1 MPLNRQTILQ
11 LAESNREFAL
21 GEELFR
27 QRRTE
32 LRRTDSFWR
41 GERMFRMAVKEG
53 EEVYLS
59 SISVRQGEP
68 GKLTCSCRQP
78 ETRTKLCRHLVAAA
92 FDVENREKLLAAP
105 HVSTSEAMRELL
117 GDYSN
122 RAFSDEMAKH
132 SQEPLR
138 LVPVLHWKD
147 GELQFSFSLA
157 GGCAGR
163 LHDLTEFARALE
175 QGLPLKL
182 GRQHNIPVMN
192 MGMFAEE
199 DRRLAETV
207 KNIVLDEAESSDVR
221 QRSRALR
228 LAGDGFLLPDRSGL
242 DELMDCLVGR
252 TLETIPDGLPAG
264 GLKFVDRNPRLSLL
278 VEPAGKDGVALQV
291 TSGFG
296 CVQGR
301 KHLYVCG
308 ENKIYRS
315 DESYLNGAGR
325 LLLAMEKN
333 GRRKAVFLQERDL
346 PGFYHFY
353 QQEVKPAFRVEL
365 RDVDFEDYKPM
376 EFTAEFYVD
385 SPARNELTLQ
395 IKFKYGEETVSPFDY
410 VMRPDIKRNMAG
422 EKLIA
427 GIVKQ
432 YFRARS
438 PERDCFVIRDNE
450 DEMFLFL
457 RSGIRELT
465 ALGDLYL
472 AERMKSMRLIP
483 KPRVS
488 LGVMAQGDWFNLQV
502 DAEGMSQAELREA
515 LLRYRKR
522 ERYIRL
528 ESGDFLDL
536 EEKGMKAL
544 AELYGDLE
552 TVTDDEGN
560 EVLLVPAYRAL
571 YVDNLGEQMDVLGM
585 TRSKEF
591 SALIERLKKA
601 PETAYRVPKSLD
613 TVMKDYQKQGFYW
626 MKNLDALGFGGILAD
641 EMGLGKTLQAISLMI
656 YAAGEQ
662 ENQAS
667 LIVCPASLV
676 YNWKHELEQYA
687 PELVSVS
694 VVGDAEER
702 AQILSEAQKYQVLI
716 TSYDLMKRDIDLYE
730 SIRFRYCFLDEAQY
744 IKNHL
749 TQNAKAVK
757 QLQAQTRFALTGTPI
772 ENRLSELWSIM
783 DFLMPGLL
791 YNYSRFSRELEQ
803 PLVRDQSED
812 ALERLHRLI
821 GPFVLR
827 RLKKDVL
834 KELPDKL
841 ETVVYTKLE
850 GEQKRLYAANAL
862 ALRNRLTDTDDAQYR
877 KDRMQVLA
885 ELTRL
890 RQICCDPSLYY
901 DSYEGG
907 SAKLEACIE
916 LIMSS
921 IRGGHKILLFSQ
933 FTSMLERI
941 GNCLRDRDIHYY
953 ELTGQTGKK
962 ERVELT
968 ERFNEDDV
976 PVFLISL
983 KAGGTGL
990 NLTAADVVIHYDP
1003 WWNVA
1008 AQNQATDRAHR
1019 LGQKN
1024 VVSVFKLITRSTI
1037 EENILLLQENKRQLA
1052 EKMMEGGGGLEH
1064 TIGRDELI
1072 ALLEER
1078 RSEDEFY

>member
-11 LAESNREFAL
+11 LAENNREFAL

-27 QRRTE
+27 QRGTE

-53 EEVYLS
+53 EEIFSS
-59 SISVRQGEP
+59 SISIRQGEP
-68 GKLTCSCRQP
+68 GRLTCSCRQP

-92 FDVENREKLLAAP
+92 FDVENREKMLAAP

-117 GDYSN
+117 GNYSN
-122 RAFSDEMAKH
+122 RAFSEEMARH
-132 SQEPLR
+132 SEQSLK
-138 LVPVLHWKD
+138 LVPALHWKD
-147 GELQFSFSLA
+147 GELQFSFSLT
-157 GGCAGR
+157 GSCTGKIR
-163 LHDLTEFARALE
+163 DLIEFANALE
-175 QGLPLKL
+175 LGLPLKMS
-182 GRQHNIPVMN
+182 RQHNIPVLSLQL
-192 MGMFAEE
+192 FSEE

-221 QRSRALR
+221 QRSRSLR
-228 LAGDGFLLPDRSGL
+228 LAGDGFLLPDRTGL
-242 DELMDCLVGR
+242 DMLMDCLIDR
-252 TLETIPDGLPAG
+252 TVEVFPDGLPVG
-264 GLKFVDRNPRLSLL
+264 DIKLVDRNPRLSLL
-278 VEPAGKDGVALQV
+278 IEPAGKDGVSLQV
-291 TSGFG
+291 TSGF
-296 CVQGR
+296 CCARGR
-301 KHLYVCG
+301 KQLYVCT

-315 DESYLNGAGR
+315 DEAYLNGAGR

-333 GRRKAVFLQERDL
+333 GRRKALLLQEREL
-346 PGFYHFY
+346 PGLYDFYE
-353 QQEVKPAFRVEL
+353 QEVKSAFRVEL
-365 RDVDFEDYKPM
+365 RDVDMEAHKPLD
-376 EFTAEFYVD
+376 FTAEFYVD

-395 IKFKYGEETVSPFDY
+395 IKFKYGRETVSPFDY
-410 VMRPDIKRNMAG
+410 VMRPDLNRNMAG

-432 YFRARS
+432 YFHARYA
-438 PERDCFVIRDNE
+438 ERDCFVIRDNE
-450 DEMFLFL
+450 DEMFQFL
-457 RSGIRELT
+457 RSGMRELT

-472 AERMKSMRLIP
+472 AERMKHVRLIP

-502 DAEGMSQAELREA
+502 DAEGMSRSELREA
-515 LLRYRKR
+515 LQRYRKK

-528 ESGDFLDL
+528 ESGDFLNL
-536 EEKGMKAL
+536 EDKGMMAL

-552 TVTDDEGN
+552 AATDDGGN
-560 EVLLVPAYRAL
+560 EVLRVPAYRAL
-571 YVDNLGEQMDVLGM
+571 YVENLGEQMDVLGM

-591 SALIERLKKA
+591 SALIERLKKTQ
-601 PETAYRVPKSLD
+601 ETVYQVPKSLD
-613 TVMKDYQKQGFYW
+613 HVMKGYQKQGFYW
-626 MKNLDALGFGGILAD
+626 MKNLDTLGFGGILAD
-641 EMGLGKTLQAISLMI
+641 EMGLGKTLQAISLML
-656 YAAGEQ
+656 YAASEQ
-662 ENQAS
+662 ENQVF

-676 YNWKHELEQYA
+676 YNWKHELELYA
-687 PELVSVS
+687 PELKSIS
-694 VVGDAEER
+694 VVGDAEDR
-702 AQILSEAQKYQVLI
+702 ADILSHADKYQVLI
-716 TSYDLMKRDIDLYE
+716 TSYDLMKRDIELYE
-730 SIRFRYCFLDEAQY
+730 NIRFRYCFLDEAQY

-791 YNYSRFSRELEQ
+791 YSYSRFSKELEQ
-803 PLVRDQSED
+803 PVVRDQSVD

-827 RLKKDVL
+827 RLKRDVL

-862 ALRNRLTDTDDAQYR
+862 ALRNRLTDTDEAQYR
-877 KDRMQVLA
+877 KERMQVLA

-901 DSYEGG
+901 DAYEGG
-907 SAKLEACIE
+907 SVKLDACVE
-916 LIMSS
+916 LIMRS

-941 GNCLRDRDIHYY
+941 GSRLRENDIHYY
-953 ELTGQTGKK
+953 QLTGQTGKK

-1037 EENILLLQENKRQLA
+1037 EENILLLQESKRQLA
-1052 EKMMEGGGGLEH
+1052 EKMMEGGSGLEN
-1064 TIGRDELI
+1064 TIGRNELI
-1072 ALLEER
+1072 ALLEDR
-1078 RSEDEFY
+1078 RMEDELY

>member
-11 LAESNREFAL
+11 LAENNREFAL

-41 GERMFRMAVKEG
+41 GERMFRIAVKEG
-53 EEVYLS
+53 DDSYLS
-59 SISVRQGEP
+59 SISIRQGEP
-68 GKLTCSCRQP
+68 GRLTCSCRQP
-78 ETRTKLCRHLVAAA
+78 EIRTKLCRHLVAAA
-92 FDVENREKLLAAP
+92 FDVENREKMLAAP
-105 HVSTSEAMRELL
+105 HVSTSESMRELL
-117 GDYSN
+117 SDYGN
-122 RAFSDEMAKH
+122 RTFGDEMAKH
-132 SQEPLR
+132 AGQLLR
-138 LVPVLHWKD
+138 LIPTLHWKN
-147 GELQFSFSLA
+147 GELQFSFALA
-157 GGCAGR
+157 GSCSGKVR
-163 LHDLTEFARALE
+163 DLTEFARALE

-182 GRQHNIPVMN
+182 GRQHNVPVLSLQL
-192 MGMFAEE
+192 FAEE
-199 DRRLAETV
+199 NRKLAETV
-207 KNIVLDEAESSDVR
+207 KNIVLDEAESSDAR
-221 QRSRALR
+221 QRSRGVR
-228 LAGDGFLLPDRSGL
+228 LAGEGFLLPDRTGL
-242 DELMDCLVGR
+242 DTLMDCL
-252 TLETIPDGLPAG
+252 TDQKLENFPDGLPVGSLA
-264 GLKFVDRNPRLSLL
+264 VVSRNPRLSLL
-278 VEPAGKDGVALQV
+278 VERAGKDGVSLQV
-291 TSGFG
+291 TTGF
-296 CVQGR
+296 CCAQGR
-301 KHLYVCG
+301 RHLYVCT
-308 ENKIYRS
+308 ENKIYQS
-315 DESYLNGAGR
+315 DEQYLNGAGR

-333 GRRKAVFLQERDL
+333 GRRKPMLLQERDL
-346 PGFYHFY
+346 PGFYEFY
-353 QQEVKPAFRVEL
+353 QREVKPFFRAEL
-365 RDVDFEDYKPM
+365 QDVDFEKYRPM
-376 EFTAEFYVD
+376 EFAAEFYVD

-395 IKFKYGEETVSPFDY
+395 VKFKYGEETVSPFDY
-410 VMRPDIKRNMAG
+410 VMRPDLKRNMAG

-432 YFRARS
+432 YFHARYA
-438 PERDCFVIRDNE
+438 ERDCFAIRDNE
-450 DEMFLFL
+450 DEMYQFL
-457 RSGIRELT
+457 RSGMRELT

-472 AERMKSMRLIP
+472 AERMKHMRLIP

-488 LGVMAQGDWFNLQV
+488 LGVMAQGNWFNLQV
-502 DAEGMSQAELREA
+502 DAEGMSRDELKEA
-515 LLRYRKR
+515 LLRYRKK
-522 ERYIRL
+522 ERFIRL

-536 EEKGMKAL
+536 EDKGMQAL
-544 AELYGDLE
+544 AQLYGDLDSA
-552 TVTDDEGN
+552 VDDEGN
-560 EVLLVPAYRAL
+560 EVLMIPAYRAL
-571 YVDNLGEQMDVLGM
+571 YVESLGEQMDVLGM

-591 SALIERLKKA
+591 AELIERLKKA
-601 PETAYRVPKSLD
+601 PGTSWQVPKSLD
-613 TVMKDYQKQGFYW
+613 NIMKDYQKQGFYW
-626 MKNLDALGFGGILAD
+626 MKNLDSLGFGGILAD
-641 EMGLGKTLQAISLMI
+641 EMGLGKTLQAISLMV
-656 YAAGEQ
+656 YAAAEK
-662 ENQAS
+662 ENQVS

-676 YNWKHELEQYA
+676 YNWKHELETYA
-687 PELVSVS
+687 PELKSVS
-694 VVGDAEER
+694 VVGDAGER
-702 AQILSEAQKYQVLI
+702 AEMIAHADDYQVLI
-716 TSYDLMKRDIDLYE
+716 TSYDLMKRDIDLYG
-730 SIRFRYCFLDEAQY
+730 SVRFRYCFLDEAQY

-791 YNYSRFSRELEQ
+791 YSYSRFSKELEQ
-803 PLVRDQSED
+803 PVVREQSED

-841 ETVVYTKLE
+841 DTVVYTKLE
-850 GEQKRLYAANAL
+850 GEQKQLYAANAL
-862 ALRNRLTDTDDAQYR
+862 ALRDRLTDADDAQYR
-877 KDRMQVLA
+877 RDRMQVLA

-901 DSYEGG
+901 DAYEGG
-907 SAKLEACIE
+907 SAKLDACIE
-916 LIMSS
+916 LILRS
-921 IRGGHKILLFSQ
+921 IHGGHKILLFSQ

-941 GNCLRDRDIHYY
+941 GNRLRDNDIHYY

-1052 EKMMEGGGGLEH
+1052 EKMMEGGGSLES

-1078 RSEDEFY
+1078 RLEDEFY

>member
-11 LAESNREFAL
+11 LAENNREFTL

-53 EEVYLS
+53 DEVYNS
-59 SISVRQGEP
+59 SISIRQGEP
-68 GKLTCSCRQP
+68 ARLTCNCRQP
-78 ETRTKLCRHLVAAA
+78 EIREKLCRHLVAAA
-92 FDVENREKLLAAP
+92 FDVENREKLLSAP
-105 HVSTSEAMRELL
+105 HISTTESMRELL
-117 GDYSN
+117 GEYGN
-122 RAFSDEMAKH
+122 QTFSGEMAKH
-132 SQEPLR
+132 AAEPIR
-138 LVPVLHWKD
+138 LIPTLHWKE
-147 GELQFSFSLA
+147 GEIQFSFVLS
-157 GGCAGR
+157 GGCYGKVR
-163 LHDLTEFARALE
+163 DLTEFAKALNL
-175 QGLPLKL
+175 GLPLTV
-182 GRQHNIPVMN
+182 GRSRNIPVLHVDL
-192 MGMFAEE
+192 FAKE
-199 DRRLAETV
+199 DRELVRTV
-207 KNIVLDEAESSDVR
+207 KNMVLDEVENSDPR
-221 QRSRALR
+221 QRSRELR
-228 LAGDGFLLPDRSGL
+228 LAGDGMLLPDRSGL
-242 DELMDCLVGR
+242 DRIMDLLAGKSV
-252 TLETIPDGLPAG
+252 EVIPDGINACG
-264 GLKFVDRNPRLSLL
+264 RMVVVRNHRLSLVIERAGRDAVSL
-278 VEPAGKDGVALQV
+278 RVEEPFCCAR
-291 TSGFG
+291 
-296 CVQGR
+296 GR
-301 KHLYVCG
+301 DWFYLCTQTT
-308 ENKIYRS
+308 IYRCDTS
-315 DESYLNGAGR
+315 FLNGAGR
-325 LLLAMEKN
+325 LLMAMEKN
-333 GRRKAVFLQERDL
+333 GRHREVFIQDREL
-346 PGFYHFY
+346 PGFYEFY
-353 QQEVKPAFRVEL
+353 EREVKSAFRVEL
-365 RDVDFEDYKPM
+365 RDVDMEDYKPQS
-376 EFTAEFYVD
+376 FAAEFYVD
-385 SPARNELTLQ
+385 APARNELTLQ
-395 IKFKYGEETVSPFDY
+395 IKYKYGEETVSPFDY
-410 VMRPDIKRNMAG
+410 VMRPDLKRNMAG

-438 PERDCFVIRDNE
+438 TERDCFVIRDNE
-450 DEMFLFL
+450 DEMYQFL
-457 RSGIRELT
+457 RSGMRELA
-465 ALGDLYL
+465 ALGDIYL
-472 AERMKSMRLIP
+472 AERMKHMRVIP

-502 DAEGMSQAELREA
+502 DAEGMTREELKEA
-515 LLRYRKR
+515 LQRYRRK

-544 AELYGDLE
+544 AELYGELQE
-552 TVTDDEGN
+552 TVNDEGQ
-560 EVLLVPAYRAL
+560 EVLLLPAYRAL
-571 YVDNLGEQMDVLGM
+571 YVENLGEQMDVLGM

-591 SALIERLKKA
+591 ADLIERLKKA
-601 PETAYRVPKSLD
+601 PEIHSQVPKSLD
-613 TVMKDYQKQGFYW
+613 KVMKDYQKQGFYW

-641 EMGLGKTLQAISLMI
+641 EMGLGKTLQAISLMVDE
-656 YAAGEQ
+656 AERKDDQ
-662 ENQAS
+662 VS

-687 PELVSVS
+687 PGLRCVS

-702 AQILSEAQKYQVLI
+702 AAVLSKAGKYQVLV
-716 TSYDLMKRDIDLYE
+716 TSYDLLKRDIDLYQQV
-730 SIRFRYCFLDEAQY
+730 SFRYCFLDEAQY

-757 QLQAQTRFALTGTPI
+757 QIPARTRFALTGTPI

-791 YNYSRFSRELEQ
+791 YTYSRFSKELEQ
-803 PLVRDQSED
+803 PVVREQSED
-812 ALERLHRLI
+812 ALSRLHRLI

-841 ETVVYTKLE
+841 EQVVYTRMS
-850 GEQKRLYAANAL
+850 GEQKQLYAANAL
-862 ALRNRLTDTDDAQYR
+862 ALRERLTDADDVWYR
-877 KDRMQVLA
+877 RERMQVLA

-901 DSYEGG
+901 GEYAGG
-907 SAKLEACIE
+907 SAKLDACIE
-916 LIMSS
+916 LIMRS
-921 IRGGHKILLFSQ
+921 IHGGHKILLFSQ

-941 GNCLRDRDIHYY
+941 GNCLKERDIHYY

-962 ERVELT
+962 ERMELT

-1052 EKMMEGGGGLEH
+1052 EKMMEGGGSLE
-1064 TIGRDELI
+1064 TAIGRDELI

-1078 RSEDEFY
+1078 RFEDELY